1 MNPLDVLKYGHR
13 TVLKAVDGLPEAD
26 WLIPGAVGVW
36 TVKDVIAHLASHE
49 QVFVE
54 ILQSLLGEA
63 ATPTLERFK
72 RGTAEFNDP
81 EVHRRQSMTIAEVQ
95 AELADAHA
103 QTLVLLPQIP
113 EELRRRVGVL
123 PWYGAAYD
131 LEDYICYGCYGH
143 KREHA
148 AQIDNYRSRLG
159 R

>member
-13 TVLKAVDGLPEAD
+13 TVLKVVDGLPEAD
-26 WLIPGAVGVW
+26 WHTPGVVGVW
-36 TVKDVIAHLASHE
+36 STKDVIAHLASHE
-49 QVFVE
+49 QVLVE

-63 ATPTLERFK
+63 TTPTLDRFK
-72 RGTAEFNDP
+72 LGVAEFNDP
-81 EVHRRQSMTIAEVQ
+81 EVLRRQPMTVDEVR

-113 EELRRRVGVL
+113 EDVRRRAGTL
-123 PWYGAAYD
+123 PWYGAEYD

-143 KREHA
+143 KREHS
-148 AQIDNYRSRLG
+148 AQIDSYRSRLG

>member
-13 TVLKAVDGLPEAD
+13 TVLKVVDGLPEAD
-26 WLIPGAVGVW
+26 WHTPGVVGVW
-36 TVKDVIAHLASHE
+36 STKDVIAHLASHE
-49 QVFVE
+49 QVLVE

-63 ATPTLERFK
+63 TTPTLDRFK
-72 RGTAEFNDP
+72 LGTAEFNDP
-81 EVHRRQSMTIAEVQ
+81 EVLRRQPMTVDEVR

-113 EELRRRVGVL
+113 EDVRRRAGTL
-123 PWYGAAYD
+123 PWYGAEYD

-143 KREHA
+143 KREHS
-148 AQIDNYRSRLG
+148 AQIDSYRSRLG